1 MKLSLW
7 AVLPVLALLTC
18 TPVHAQEKALGTK
31 HAPII
36 TKVDPPNW
44 WVKLPSPMLLIH
56 GEYLE
61 ESTIHIVAHG
71 VTVVKQQASQNGHW
85 LFVWL
90 NTSRA
95 SPETI
100 RIVARNAAGS
110 ASYDFP
116 LTSRRIAEKQFQGFS
131 SADAMYLIMIDRF
144 ANGDRT
150 NDHPPGTRDN
160 DPAAPRGWHGGDL
173 RGIEQHL
180 DYLEQLGIT
189 TVWTTPVYDNT
200 SSPQAYHGY
209 SATDMYAVDPH
220 FGTLPDYQHL
230 ATAIHQRGMKIVLD
244 TVPNHVG
251 PNHPWVHDEPTP
263 AWFHGTLAHHSAAK
277 GDFSSIPDPHAA
289 PLASHDV
296 VQGWFAN
303 VLPDLNQE
311 NPLVAKYLIQNV
323 IWWIETAG
331 LDGLRLDTF
340 PYVGRSFWRDFHAQL
355 HTIYPHL
362 TTVGEIFN
370 SDPTI
375 TSYFAGG
382 VMQHGIDTGLD
393 TPFDFPLYF
402 ALRNALIHNASMT
415 QLGEVLRQDRL
426 YPHLQNLV
434 TFFGN
439 HDTTRFLG
447 EKDATR
453 DELKLAFALL
463 ATMRGMPQ
471 VYSGDEIAMQ
481 GGEDPD
487 NRRNFPGGFP
497 ESKDGNGD
505 AFLSASRTPDEQ
517 DTFAWASMLL
527 GLRKQHPAL
536 QTGEQQ
542 NIFADDSAF
551 AFIRAHDTHKG
562 CSRDDQDGK
571 MERFLIVA
579 NNSDQSRQ
587 LSFNTQETAAEG
599 CTQFISATGR
609 DSNGEPNMD
618 GAILHVLVEP
628 HGFGLYELR

>member
-1 MKLSLW
+1 MKLLLW
-7 AVLPVLALLTC
+7 AVLAVLALSTC
-18 TPVHAQEKALGTK
+18 TPVHAQEEALGTK

-90 NTSRA
+90 DTTRA

-116 LTSRRIAEKQFQGFS
+116 LTARRISERQFQGFS

-200 SSPQAYHGY
+200 PSPQAYHGY

-220 FGTLPDYQHL
+220 FGTILDYQHL

-251 PNHPWVHDEPTP
+251 PNHPWVHDEPTS

-289 PLASHDV
+289 PLASRDV

-311 NPLVAKYLIQNV
+311 NPLVAKYLIQNA
-323 IWWIETAG
+323 IWWIETAE

-355 HTIYPHL
+355 HTIYPRL

-382 VMQHGIDTGLD
+382 VMQQGIDTGLD
-393 TPFDFPLYF
+393 TPFDFPMYF
-402 ALRNALIHNASMT
+402 TLRNALIHNASMT
-415 QLGEVLRQDRL
+415 QLGGVLRQDRL
-426 YPHLQNLV
+426 YPHPQNLV

-439 HDTTRFLG
+439 HDTTRFLS

-481 GGEDPD
+481 GGADPD

-505 AFLSASRTPDEQ
+505 AFLSAGRTPDEQ

-562 CSRDDQDGK
+562 CSRDDQGK
-571 MERFLIVA
+571 MERLLIVV

-587 LSFNTQETAAEG
+587 LSINTQETAAEG
-599 CTQFISATGR
+599 CTQFISATSR
-609 DSNGEPNMD
+609 DSNGQPSMD
-618 GAILHVLVEP
+618 GTILHVLVEP
-628 HGFGLYELR
+628 HGFGLYQLR

>member
-1 MKLSLW
+1 MKLLLW
-7 AVLPVLALLTC
+7 AVLAVLALSTC
-18 TPVHAQEKALGTK
+18 TPVHAQEEALGTK

-90 NTSRA
+90 DTTRA

-116 LTSRRIAEKQFQGFS
+116 LTARRISERQFQGFS

-189 TVWTTPVYDNT
+189 TMWTTPVYDNT
-200 SSPQAYHGY
+200 ASPQAYHGY

-220 FGTLPDYQHL
+220 FGTILDYQHL

-251 PNHPWVHDEPTP
+251 PNHPWVHDEPTS

-289 PLASHDV
+289 PLASRDV

-311 NPLVAKYLIQNV
+311 NPLVAKYLIQNA

-355 HTIYPHL
+355 HTIYPRL

-382 VMQHGIDTGLD
+382 VMQQGIDTGLD
-393 TPFDFPLYF
+393 TPFDFPMYF
-402 ALRNALIHNASMT
+402 TLRNALIHNASMT
-415 QLGEVLRQDRL
+415 QLGGVLRQDRL
-426 YPHLQNLV
+426 YPHPQNLV

-439 HDTTRFLG
+439 HDTTRFLS

-481 GGEDPD
+481 GGADPD

-505 AFLSASRTPDEQ
+505 AFLSAGRTPDEQ

-527 GLRKQHPAL
+527 GLRKQHTAL

-562 CSRDDQDGK
+562 CSRDDQGK
-571 MERFLIVA
+571 MERLLIVV

-587 LSFNTQETAAEG
+587 LSINTQETAAEG
-599 CTQFISATGR
+599 CTQFISATSR
-609 DSNGEPNMD
+609 DSNGQPSMD
-618 GAILHVLVEP
+618 GTILHVLVEP
-628 HGFGLYELR
+628 HGFGLYQLR

>member
-1 MKLSLW
+1 MKLLLSAAL
-7 AVLPVLALLTC
+7 AVLVLSTC
-18 TPVHAQEKALGTK
+18 TPVYAQGKALGTK

-44 WVKLPSPMLLIH
+44 WIKLPSPMLLIH
-56 GEYLE
+56 GEYLD
-61 ESTIHIVAHG
+61 ESTVHIVAHG

-90 NTSRA
+90 DTTRA

-110 ASYDFP
+110 ASYNFP
-116 LTSRRIAEKQFQGFS
+116 LTARRISERQFQGFS

-200 SSPQAYHGY
+200 PSPQAYHGY

-220 FGTLPDYQHL
+220 FGTLLDYQHL

-263 AWFHGTLAHHSAAK
+263 DWFHGTLAHHSAAK
-277 GDFSSIPDPHAA
+277 GDFSAIPDPHAA

-311 NPLVAKYLIQNV
+311 NPLVAKYLIQNAN
-323 IWWIETAG
+323 WWIETAG

-340 PYVGRSFWRDFHAQL
+340 PYVGRSFWHDFHAQL
-355 HTIYPHL
+355 HTIYPRL

-382 VMQHGIDTGLD
+382 VMQQGIDTGLD
-393 TPFDFPLYF
+393 TPFDFPMYF
-402 ALRNALIHNASMT
+402 TLRNTLIHSAPMT
-415 QLGEVLRQDRL
+415 QLGSMLRQDRL
-426 YPHLQNLV
+426 YPHPQNLV

-439 HDTTRFLG
+439 HDTARFLS

-471 VYSGDEIAMQ
+471 VYFGDEIAMQ

-505 AFLSASRTPDEQ
+505 AFLSAGRTPDEQ
-517 DTFAWASMLL
+517 DTFAWASMLF
-527 GLRKQHPAL
+527 GLRRQHPAL

-562 CSRDDQDGK
+562 CSSDDQDGK
-571 MERFLIVA
+571 MERLLIVV
-579 NNSDQSRQ
+579 NNSGQSRQ
-587 LSFNTQETAAEG
+587 LSINTQETAAEG
-599 CTQFISATGR
+599 CTRFISANGK
-609 DSNGEPNMD
+609 DSNGEPTMD
-618 GAILHVLVEP
+618 GAILHVLVKP
-628 HGFGLYELR
+628 HGFGLYQLQ